1 MKIFLFSLTFYACFF
16 FNAAIAQNATLTAVY
31 DAGRA
36 VVRLN
41 WNMVKNFEKTGYLLL
56 KSNDGIEWSE
66 VAKDKKLRQYTE
78 EDIYFFIDKNAS
90 GNRLY
95 YRLKIFDTYNRTIQ
109 LSPVV
114 VVYITTVAA
123 IKNNFP
129 EKNKTVITQPA
140 NSSRS
145 NKSHSWVLYPNPVTN
160 VLTLSYKGEEDI
172 KGVVNVQ
179 VQDGTGKIV
188 VKFRSASL
196 YKNIKVPVTKLA
208 RGIYFVQITVLNEV
222 MMSQQFVK
230 Q

>member
-1 MKIFLFSLTFYACFF
+1 MKIFFISLIFSACFF

-140 NSSRS
+140 NNSRS
-145 NKSHSWVLYPNPVTN
+145 NNSQSWVLYPNPVTD
-160 VLTLSYKGEEDI
+160 VLTLSYKGNEDI